1 MLERG
6 EISFL
11 FLWILNP
18 VVILFYQNCSWA
30 PPTKVEANP
39 VAGITSPAP
48 EISGSMRLACN
59 ESFCAE

>member
-1 MLERG
+1 VLERG

-30 PPTKVEANP
+30 PPTQVEAKP
-39 VAGITSPAP
+39 VAHVISSPMEKP
-48 EISGSMRLACN
+48 ENLRFSCSDN
-59 ESFCAE
+59 FCAE

>member
-30 PPTKVEANP
+30 PPVTAEANNP
-39 VAGITSPAP
+39 KSIFASAP
-48 EISGSMRLACN
+48 DTQDSFRLACDK
-59 ESFCAE
+59 SFCAE